1 MINSIFLQRK
11 TKLALE
17 PKKSSHDI
25 TLTAS
30 FLANLQKLG
39 YTFSL
44 ELIDIIRTYSQEDLV
59 ALDKKLQV
67 VLQNMVGAD
76 VSYEPMYPNFPK
88 QVMEASYAELFINA
102 ILHYLTGAL
111 PHYET

>member
-1 MINSIFLQRK
+1 MINNIFLQIK

-17 PKKSSHDI
+17 PKKSSNDI

-44 ELIDIIRTYSQEDLV
+44 ELIDIIRTY
-59 ALDKKLQV
+59 
-67 VLQNMVGAD
+67 
-76 VSYEPMYPNFPK
+76 
-88 QVMEASYAELFINA
+88 
-102 ILHYLTGAL
+102 
-111 PHYET
+111 